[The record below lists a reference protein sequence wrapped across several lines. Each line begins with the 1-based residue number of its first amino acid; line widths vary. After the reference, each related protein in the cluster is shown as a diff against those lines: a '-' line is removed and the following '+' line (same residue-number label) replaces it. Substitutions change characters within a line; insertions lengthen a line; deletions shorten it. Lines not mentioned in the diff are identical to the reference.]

1 MGMPH
6 AAVAAIERSELFL
19 VPVSASLKDAVMAL
33 PQVAIAAIE
42 RGAGVPLEAVHGA
55 GVPTC

>member
-42 RGAGVPLEAVHGA
+42 RGAGVAFEEL
-55 GVPTC
+55 